1 MPVSDPVL
9 QLQIM
14 ISAVIFGSNV
24 WCLTVLTSEI
34 YPTDYDAKVEN
45 TWKITAIHSQ
55 RQTLLHTPN
64 SRYPQITDFCIAII
78 AILK

>member
-1 MPVSDPVL
+1 VL

-14 ISAVIFGSNV
+14 ISAVIFRSNV
-24 WCLTVLTSEI
+24 RCLTVLTSEI

-55 RQTLLHTPN
+55 RQTLRN
-64 SRYPQITDFCIAII
+64 ITLIYGRIAD
-78 AILK
+78 ILAS